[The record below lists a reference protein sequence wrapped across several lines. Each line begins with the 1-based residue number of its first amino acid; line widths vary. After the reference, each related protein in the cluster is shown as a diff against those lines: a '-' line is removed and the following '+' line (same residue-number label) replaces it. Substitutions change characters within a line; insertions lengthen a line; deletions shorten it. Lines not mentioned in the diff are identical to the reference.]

1 MANIYGTF
9 VDVFVTIDS
18 DQDITGKKRFLN
30 LDNEFDGTLVQPTI
44 LAEAEVID
52 TTELSFLAGASSNIQ
67 NQFAGINIVLTGL
80 TALEQALQALEPSP
94 ALNVVQFND
103 TVSLI
108 NTSFSATNNMA
119 YNRIDMNDGVSASLT
134 FSIDTIPGKPLLGII
149 DDENSNLA
157 MTATQLILNG
167 SAALR
172 PVQILLNDGTSS
184 NTLSASSWS
193 GDCAGSANSATYA
206 SSVNIADLATGSNYP
221 VLFNSISTVGYNN
234 LSMDVSSGNHFY
246 YSPGTNKIT
255 VGGTTNG
262 GLAIS
267 GTAST
272 ITVAGT
278 GTAIS
283 AVNASAINLGSS
295 TVTAG
300 TFSGALSGLASSA
313 STVLTVPDL
322 TTASNCPV
330 GFFVNTSGQQAPH
343 TNTNLSFQP
352 TTNTLRATTFEGALT
367 GLASSA
373 TNVVVTSDNTNGN
386 YYIPF
391 AKTSGTGGKPLFIDD
406 DVIAPLYYNPSTAT
420 LTTAVFV
427 GGTVNGTT
435 GLLLQY
441 NGTTKSYIST
451 NGVQETLLTTQ
462 GTATY
467 SSPILTLVT
476 TTLAPYPTTYGNII
490 TFSGSAVAQTVSAI
504 TVPAN
509 MPINAMYYCYITN
522 SNTSAG
528 AITVNATGLG
538 TGIKTTYTSAVIIP
552 ISGFALGT
560 LTKVGAAVFIWSI
573 NVIA

>member
-1 MANIYGTF
+1 MSSIFGNIN
-9 VDVFVTIDS
+9 DDFVTVNT

-30 LDNEFDGTLVQPTI
+30 EENEIEGTLNQPII
-44 LAEAEVID
+44 LADTETID
-52 TTELSFLAGASSNIQ
+52 STEISFLAGATSNLQ
-67 NQFAGINIVLTGL
+67 DQFDNINIVLGGL
-80 TALEQALQALEPSP
+80 TALEQALQAIEPAP
-94 ALNVVQFND
+94 NATTVQFND

-108 NTSFSATNNMA
+108 NPSLPATNNMA

-134 FSIDTIPGKPLLGII
+134 LSVDTNPGQPFLNIT
-149 DDENSNLA
+149 DDQNSNATLS
-157 MTATQLILNG
+157 ATQLSLDG
-167 SAALR
+167 SATLR
-172 PVQILLNDGTSS
+172 PVQILLSDGTSS

-193 GDCAGSANSATYA
+193 GNCAGTANLSTYA
-206 SSVNIADLATGSNYP
+206 SSVNIEDLATGSNYHI
-221 VLFNSISTVGYNN
+221 LFNSISTAGYNN
-234 LSMDVSSGNHFY
+234 LSMDVSTGNHFY

-300 TFSGALSGLASSA
+300 TFSGAL
-313 STVLTVPDL
+313 
-322 TTASNCPV
+322 
-330 GFFVNTSGQQAPH
+330 
-343 TNTNLSFQP
+343 
-352 TTNTLRATTFEGALT
+352 T

-373 TNVVVTSDNTNGN
+373 TNLVVTSDNTSGT

-391 AKTSGTGGKPLFIDD
+391 AKTTGTGAKPLFIDD
-406 DVIAPLYYNPSTAT
+406 ATGPLSYNPSTAT
-420 LTTAVFV
+420 LTTAAI
-427 GGTVNGTT
+427 NGTS
-435 GLLLQY
+435 GLNLLY
-441 NGTTKSYIST
+441 NATVQSSITT

-467 SSPILTLVT
+467 SSPTLTLVT
-476 TTLAPYPTTYGNII
+476 TAAAPYPTTYGNVI
-490 TFSGSAVAQTVSAI
+490 TFSGSTTAQTVSAI
-504 TVPAN
+504 TVPSN
-509 MPINAMYYCYITN
+509 MPVNAMYFCYITN

-538 TGIKTTYTSAVIIP
+538 TGIKTTYTSPVIIP

>member
-1 MANIYGTF
+1 MASIFGGMQTNA
-9 VDVFVTIDS
+9 VTI
-18 DQDITGKKRFLN
+18 TGNQQVSGRKRFLN
-30 LDNEFDGTLVQPTI
+30 AGNEMEGTLIQPTI
-44 LAEAEVID
+44 QANTEIID

-67 NQFAGINIVLTGL
+67 QQFAGINIVLTGL
-80 TALEQALQALEPSP
+80 TALEQALQAIEPSP

-108 NTSFSATNNMA
+108 NPSFSATNNMA

-134 FSIDTIPGKPLLGII
+134 LSIDSYPGKPLLSIT
-149 DDENSNLA
+149 DDQNSISTLS
-157 MTATQLILNG
+157 ATQLSLDG

-193 GDCAGSANSATYA
+193 GNCAGSANSATYA

-234 LSMDVSSGNHFY
+234 LSMDVSTGNHFY

-300 TFSGALSGLASSA
+300 TFNGALSGLASSA

-330 GFFVNTSGQQAPH
+330 GFFVNTSGQQAPN

-373 TNVVVTSDNTNGN
+373 TNVVVTSDNTSGT

-391 AKTSGTGGKPLFIDD
+391 AKISGTGAKPLFIDD
-406 DVIAPLYYNPSTAT
+406 ATGPLSYNPSTAT
-420 LTTAVFV
+420 LTTAAI
-427 GGTVNGTT
+427 NGTS
-435 GLLLQY
+435 GLNLLY
-441 NGTTKSYIST
+441 NATVQSSITT

-467 SSPILTLVT
+467 SSPTITLVT
-476 TTLAPYPTTYGNII
+476 TAAAPYPTTYGNVI
-490 TFSGSAVAQTVSAI
+490 TFSGSTTAQTVSAI

-552 ISGFALGT
+552 ISGFAVGT